1 MILFRSQIDL
11 EMAQA
16 RRAMLICPAAEYC
29 QHFTLQGIVAKETI
43 SSQWNTKG
51 TLPHDLNSM
60 LL

>member
-1 MILFRSQIDL
+1 MVLSRSQIEL

-16 RRAMLICPAAEYC
+16 HRAMHICLAAGYC
-29 QHFTLQGIVAKETI
+29 QQITLQGIVAKESI